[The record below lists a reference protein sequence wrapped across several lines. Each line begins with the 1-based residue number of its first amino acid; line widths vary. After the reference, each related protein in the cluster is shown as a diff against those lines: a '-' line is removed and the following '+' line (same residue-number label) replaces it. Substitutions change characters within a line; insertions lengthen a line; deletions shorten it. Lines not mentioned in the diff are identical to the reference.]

1 MSSKWNWHHRTVPL
15 HDERTVEC
23 PACVHGKIRVTP
35 CKHCD
40 STGTIDWDREEEV
53 RLKAQHDSE
62 VMIG

>member
-1 MSSKWNWHHRTVPL
+1 MSSKWNWHQRKVPL

-23 PACVHGKIRVTP
+23 PACVHEKIRVTP
-35 CKHCD
+35 CPHCD
-40 STGTIDWDREEEV
+40 STGTIDSDREDEV